1 MTEILE
7 GIKVV
12 ELATVLAGPLVGS
25 FLGEHGA
32 EVVKIEPP
40 GGDVTRSWKHPDES
54 GASYFAACNWS
65 KSYQELDLQEASNRE
80 QLELLVREA
89 DVVISNFIPRVEV
102 KLKLST
108 SDLQVMNPK
117 IIHAKLLG
125 YRSEKTKPAYDAVL
139 QAETGWMGLNG
150 NQTSGPMKLPVAIVD
165 LFAAHHMKQA
175 ILLALIKR
183 GQSDKGVVVTCDLE
197 SSAFSNLANQ
207 ASLSLAGIST
217 GPAGSLHPNIAPY
230 GETLQFQK
238 GKRAILAVG
247 SDVQFSAL
255 SQILDCAQLAD
266 DERFS
271 SNKKRVINRKAL
283 MAYMQLRAS
292 LMSIE
297 SFLDKCLSSGV
308 PVGKVNSLD
317 EALIQPQVRALI
329 IEDEIGCRITTSPFT
344 IE

>member
-1 MTEILE
+1 MTDILE

-40 GGDVTRSWKHPDES
+40 GGDVTRSWRHPEES
-54 GASYFAACNWS
+54 DSSYFAACNWS
-65 KSYQELDLQEASNRE
+65 KSYQELDLKETSNRE

-89 DVVISNFIPRVEV
+89 DVVISNFLPRVET
-102 KLKLST
+102 KLRLST
-108 SDLQVMNPK
+108 ADLQAINPK

-125 YRSEKTKPAYDAVL
+125 YRSEMTKPAYDAVL

-150 NQTSGPMKLPVAIVD
+150 DQTSGPMKLPVAIVD

-175 ILLALIKR
+175 ILLAIIKR
-183 GQSDKGVVVTCDLE
+183 GQSGRGAVVTCDLE

-207 ASLSLAGIST
+207 ASLSLAGIAT
-217 GPAGSLHPNIAPY
+217 EAAGSLHPNIAPY
-230 GETLQFQK
+230 GETLQFEE
-238 GKRAILAVG
+238 GERAILAVG
-247 SDVQFSAL
+247 SDVQFAAL
-255 SQILDCAQLAD
+255 CQVLDCTQLVD

-271 SNKKRVINRKAL
+271 SNKNRVINRKAL
-283 MAYMQLRAS
+283 MAEMQPQAS
-292 LMSIE
+292 VMSID
-297 SFLDKCLSSGV
+297 SFLEKCQEARV

-317 EALIQPQVRALI
+317 EALSQPQAKALI
-329 IEDEIGCRITTSPFT
+329 VEDEMGRRITTSPFT

>member
-1 MTEILE
+1 
-7 GIKVV
+7 
-12 ELATVLAGPLVGS
+12 
-25 FLGEHGA
+25 
-32 EVVKIEPP
+32 
-40 GGDVTRSWKHPDES
+40 
-54 GASYFAACNWS
+54 
-65 KSYQELDLQEASNRE
+65 
-80 QLELLVREA
+80 
-89 DVVISNFIPRVEV
+89 VVISNFIPRVEV

-108 SDLQVMNPK
+108 SDLQAMNPK

-150 NQTSGPMKLPVAIVD
+150 DQTSGPMKLPVAIVD

-183 GQSDKGVVVTCDLE
+183 GQSGKGTVVTCDLE

-230 GETLQFQK
+230 GETLQFQT

-255 SQILDCAQLAD
+255 SQILDCARLAD

-297 SFLDKCLSSGV
+297 SFLEKCLSSGV

-329 IEDEIGCRITTSPFT
+329 IEDEIGRRITTSPFT